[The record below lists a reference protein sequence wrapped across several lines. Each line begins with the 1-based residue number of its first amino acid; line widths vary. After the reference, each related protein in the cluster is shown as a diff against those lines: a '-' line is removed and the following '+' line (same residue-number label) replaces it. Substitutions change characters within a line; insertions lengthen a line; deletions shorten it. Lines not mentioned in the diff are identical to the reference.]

1 MRPDNMPRPFAP
13 DDATQPV
20 SLMVPIHNMSE
31 VDLMGALDFVVGHF
45 IAPDGIRL
53 DDEPTPAGV
62 SRAVDWLHAR
72 FGSQKAT

>member
-13 DDATQPV
+13 DDAPQPV

-53 DDEPTPAGV
+53 DDEPTPASV